1 MKRLTD
7 AMKNEMFTI
16 VHRVD
21 TFNAQFVVNAP
32 TDQINVMLACLNS
45 QHGYELETYKVQLE
59 NFYSK
64 TDVKE

>member
-32 TDQINVMLACLNS
+32 TDQHNVMLACLNS